1 MIANTSFI
9 ANYEEKLNILWLYTH
24 SYIFSQPSIGNSFN
38 FCLPTF
44 NTVNHKKLPAAT
56 GSENSIS
63 KGPDIAT
70 SIMCEQ
76 WIAA

>member
-24 SYIFSQPSIGNSFN
+24 SYIFSQLSIGNSFN
-38 FCLPTF
+38 FYLPTL
-44 NTVNHKKLPAAT
+44 NTVNHKKIPAAT

-63 KGPDIAT
+63 KGPDITT
-70 SIMCEQ
+70 SIMLEQ
-76 WIAA
+76 SIAA